1 MNYLL
6 SEIRPPNCINRSVY
20 ANIFTKQKASLVVN
34 KVNQLEFYVVHTES
48 EEPCLELKDV
58 LTIDEPLLA
67 VIPFQPPQ
75 LKNEWLMVLTES
87 NALFYIGYNQETE
100 NFVRINGAVLNG
112 SGQQQ
117 LLDVEPIM
125 MSKFTEE
132 SGYFIVHCFQ
142 GMIQLL
148 VLNKDTKFDTLLVD
162 TTNKR
167 GKKNVPRND
176 AWNANTTAIGNIVVH
191 QMVILQNT
199 NKFEDTLAVLYRDF
213 QYNYSLRYYRISP
226 EEGKLLLLIQFE
238 EFDEPPTCI
247 IAPKTGGLL
256 VLTSLHIFYFANPMV
271 NLQLKNEG
279 DSIFLSRNG
288 EQQLVVKKLDSSSY
302 SELMTSSFTN
312 YTIIDDNRI
321 LVVTNTGMSYI
332 IYFDS
337 KFNGKRAEVIS
348 SISLIELGMTTVAS
362 DVHHIDKNIFFA
374 SSKLSQSILFEIL
387 QQKPFINVSQ
397 FIPSSPPLLNIDTK
411 FTGMQRTLLTCGGG
425 YDSGEFRKVHN
436 NIFELTC
443 IKQFG
448 TALDTSQILLLNVQN
463 KTYHIATKDMNG
475 KINGEYLLEA
485 KGSNSAFRKLGDFQ
499 RGVPELVL
507 NQRIIDGDR
516 ISATE
521 QGCYIN
527 NQAVTN
533 ERIFYCKIM
542 ESGTFVYLTS
552 KNEIYMQ
559 KGTHIIKRFNLA
571 SEFKQ
576 VTEID
581 LVHICDNRFL
591 LLAAFDDGSYELHMI
606 SEDLPKAKILL
617 QEAVFDST
625 NGISSCAILLEDNV
639 VSSSIWLLFLSGNGS
654 VGQVYFDLNTE
665 VNNKQTVISQCA
677 SGLPYRFFKSKN
689 NNILMADTNQIFGLF
704 IDETNF
710 YKLVPIAE
718 VNNINNIIFL
728 NEEELLV
735 STSINKVTLYS
746 LKKDS
751 SKYANDTIMY
761 SNLSNTKS
769 LHIPHSNLSILICFE
784 NKINS
789 INGEYQKYS
798 YLKLIDDSSM
808 NVVDIFDFA
817 NNSSWDIVDIC
828 MVPSGMELMIPKH
841 SFVILSNSPNKNE
854 ILLIFHIKKNKI
866 KRLSLI
872 DILGLS
878 DGSELISQTVRLID
892 CDKLKFIVG
901 GNITFIVDLIYDP
914 DRSNLVWQLLT
925 GSIVQLPIYALG
937 AISTDKYIIM
947 GDIMKGL
954 YIGELNYP
962 TDDDHE
968 SETNEAHIKLS
979 MLKIRCSF
987 DPYFLSSFD
996 AVKNIEDQT
1005 EVIFGDSL
1013 GNLSSL
1019 QINPDNNEADQT
1031 FAFNIGEQINIIK
1044 VIDHSA
1050 QKQNFALKFDKVN
1063 EIKPLLHTTAVIGTV
1078 NGGLYCVSKV
1088 VQESRE
1094 DIEKILVKCQ
1104 AELISY
1110 LKTLTLTNKTTKALN
1125 YSNWLSTK
1133 DWRTLSKNES
1143 GNYIRKDAFG
1153 MFDLAIIRKWLKR
1166 DHQLNNSGQRNKT
1179 DEELLNDM
1187 KTSLKVCYKNKRLL
1201 QRLVYESSLL

>member
-1 MNYLL
+1 MKYLL

-20 ANIFTKQKASLVVN
+20 ANIFTKQKASLVLN

-48 EEPCLELKDV
+48 EEPSLELKDS
-58 LTIDEPLLA
+58 LTIDESLLA
-67 VIPFQPPQ
+67 VVPFQPPQ

-87 NALFYIGYNQETE
+87 NSLFYIGYNQETE

-117 LLDVEPIM
+117 LLDVDPIIL
-125 MSKFTEE
+125 SKFTEQ

-167 GKKNVPRND
+167 GKKSFLRND
-176 AWNANTTAIGNIVVH
+176 EWNANTTAIGNIVVH

-226 EEGKLLLLIQFE
+226 EEGKLLLLTQFE

-271 NLQLKNEG
+271 NLQVKNES
-279 DSIFLSRNG
+279 DNIFASRNG
-288 EQQLVVKKLDSSSY
+288 EQQLIVKKLDSASY

-337 KFNGKRAEVIS
+337 KFNGKRTELIN

-362 DVHHIDKNIFFA
+362 DVHHIDKNFFFA

-387 QQKPFINVSQ
+387 QQKPFINVCQ

-436 NIFELTC
+436 NIFELIC

-448 TALDTSQILLLNVQN
+448 TALDTSQILLLRMEN
-463 KTYHIATKDMNG
+463 KAYHIATKDMNG
-475 KINGEYLLEA
+475 KINGEYLLEG
-485 KGSNSAFRKLGDFQ
+485 KGSNSAFRQLDNQ
-499 RGVPELVL
+499 CDIHPELVL
-507 NQRIIDGDR
+507 DQRIIDGDR
-516 ISATE
+516 ISVTE

-527 NQAVTN
+527 DQAVTN
-533 ERIFYCKIM
+533 DRIFYCKIL

-552 KNEIYMQ
+552 KNAIYMQ
-559 KGTHIIKRFNLA
+559 KGTNIIKRLNLA
-571 SEFKQ
+571 SQFKQ
-576 VTEID
+576 VTGID

-591 LLAAFDDGSYELHMI
+591 LLVAFHDGSYELHMI
-606 SEDLPKAKILL
+606 SEGSPNSKILL
-617 QEAVFDST
+617 QEVVFDATS
-625 NGISSCAILLEDNV
+625 GISSCAILLEDSV

-654 VGQVYFDLNTE
+654 IGQVYFDLNGG
-665 VNNKQTVISQCA
+665 VNNKQMIISQGI
-677 SGLPYRFFKSKN
+677 SGLPYRFFKGKN
-689 NNILMADTNQIFGLF
+689 NNIVMVDTNHIFGLF
-704 IDETNF
+704 VDETNF
-710 YKLVPIAE
+710 YKAVSITE
-718 VNNINNIIFL
+718 VSNINNIIFL
-728 NEEELLV
+728 NDEEILV
-735 STSINKVTLYS
+735 STNINKVALYS
-746 LKKDS
+746 LKRDS
-751 SKYANDTIMY
+751 NKYANDTIMY
-761 SNLSNTKS
+761 SNLLNTKS
-769 LHIPHSNLSILICFE
+769 VHIPHTNLSIVICFE
-784 NKINS
+784 NKINT
-789 INGEYQKYS
+789 INGEYKKYS

-808 NVVDIFDFA
+808 NVVDVFEFA
-817 NNSSWDIVDIC
+817 NNSSWDLVDIC
-828 MVPSGMELMIPKH
+828 MVPSGIELMIPKH
-841 SFVILSNSPNKNE
+841 SFVVLSNSPNKNE
-854 ILLIFHIKKNKI
+854 ILLIVHIKKNKI

-878 DGSELISQTVRLID
+878 DSSELISQTVRLID
-892 CDKLKFIVG
+892 CDKLKFIIG
-901 GNITFIVDLIYDP
+901 GNITFIVELIYDP
-914 DRSNLVWQLLT
+914 DRSNFIWQLLP
-925 GSIVQLPIYALG
+925 GSIVQLPIYTLG

-954 YIGELNYP
+954 YIGELNDP
-962 TDDDHE
+962 TDDGYE
-968 SETNEAHIKLS
+968 SEANEAHIKLS
-979 MLKIRCSF
+979 MLKIRCNL
-987 DPYFLSSFD
+987 DPCFLTSFD
-996 AVKNIEDQT
+996 AAKNIEDQT

-1013 GNLSSL
+1013 GNLSSV
-1019 QINPDNNEADQT
+1019 QINSGNNEVDQT
-1031 FAFNIGEQINIIK
+1031 FAFNIGEQVNIIK
-1044 VIDHSA
+1044 VIDHSF
-1050 QKQNFALKFDKVN
+1050 QKQDFALKFDRTK
-1063 EIKPLLHTTAVIGTV
+1063 EMKPLLCTTAVIGTV
-1078 NGGLYCVSKV
+1078 NGGLYCVSKLD
-1088 VQESRE
+1088 QESTE
-1094 DIEKILVKCQ
+1094 NIEKTLVKCQ

-1110 LKTLTLTNKTTKALN
+1110 LKTLSLTNKTTKAVN
-1125 YSNWLSTK
+1125 YTNWLSIK
-1133 DWRTLSKNES
+1133 DWKTLSKNES

-1166 DHQLNNSGQRNKT
+1166 DHKLNTSGQRNNS